1 VVDFALA
8 TRRGRVGT
16 VVEVA
21 GDLDMSTTPQLR
33 DGLLEV
39 VESGARVVVV
49 DLAAVGFMDSSGLGA
64 LVVAYKAMRA
74 RDGWL
79 GLAGVQPPV
88 RKVLSITSVDRV
100 IASFDSVEAA
110 EEASPA
116 VS

>member
-1 VVDFALA
+1 MT

-21 GDLDMSTTPQLR
+21 GELDMSTTPQLR
-33 DGLLEV
+33 DRLSEV
-39 VESGARVVVV
+39 VQGGARVVVV
-49 DLAAVGFMDSSGLGA
+49 DLANVGFMDSSGLGA
-64 LVVAYKAMRA
+64 LVLAYKDLRE

-79 GLAGVQPPV
+79 GLVGARPPV
-88 RKVLSITSVDRV
+88 RQLFSVTSVDRV
-100 IASFDSVEAA
+100 ISLFDTVQDA